1 MKNIRVILISGLSGS
16 GKTTAIKALEDIG
29 FYCVDNLPIL
39 LLPKFIE
46 LFEQSGGKISK
57 VAVVEDIRGE
67 GSYPTSQQAPNRAGA
82 GQAPN
87 RAGSGQAP
95 NRAGSGQAPN
105 RAGSGQAP
113 NRAGSGQA
121 PNRAGSGQ
129 GGDGAEEKNF
139 LKDSRRILQDLKRE
153 GYPIEI
159 LFLESSDPILM
170 RRFSETRRQ
179 HPLAVGGSIREG
191 LRLEREQLQG
201 IRDMANQVID
211 TSQLNVHQLKE
222 KIQQYAQEG
231 GSSSQMTVALLS
243 FGYSFGIPF
252 EADLLMDV
260 RFLPNPYF
268 VEELKRLKGD
278 HPKVSE
284 YVLQWE
290 ETKEFLRHV
299 QELIRFLLPLY
310 ERERKT
316 HLTIAVGCT
325 GGRHRSI
332 VIVNQL
338 AEMLRDE
345 LAKRGVFLSVKHRD
359 AEKG

>member
-1 MKNIRVILISGLSGS
+1 VKNIRVILISGLSGS

-67 GSYPTSQQAPNRAGA
+67 GSYPSSREFGE
-82 GQAPN
+82 
-87 RAGSGQAP
+87 
-95 NRAGSGQAPN
+95 
-105 RAGSGQAP
+105 
-113 NRAGSGQA
+113 
-121 PNRAGSGQ
+121 
-129 GGDGAEEKNF
+129 AEGEKDF
-139 LKDSRRILQDLKRE
+139 LKDSREIIQHLKRE

-159 LFLESSDPILM
+159 LFLESSDPVLM

-191 LRLEREQLQG
+191 LRLERERLQG

-222 KIQQYAQEG
+222 KIQQYAQEER
-231 GSSSQMTVALLS
+231 SSSHMTIALLS

-278 HPKVSE
+278 HPKVTE

-290 ETKEFLRHV
+290 ETKTFLQHLQEF
-299 QELIRFLLPLY
+299 IRFLLPFY

-332 VIVNQL
+332 VIVNKL
-338 AEMLRDE
+338 AEVLRDE

>member
-1 MKNIRVILISGLSGS
+1 VILISGLSGS

-46 LFEQSGGKISK
+46 LCEQSGGKISK

-67 GSYPTSQQAPNRAGA
+67 ASYPESIQTSSPASGGIDSGRA
-82 GQAPN
+82 
-87 RAGSGQAP
+87 R
-95 NRAGSGQAPN
+95 
-105 RAGSGQAP
+105 
-113 NRAGSGQA
+113 
-121 PNRAGSGQ
+121 
-129 GGDGAEEKNF
+129 DAEEEKDF
-139 LKDSRRILQDLKRE
+139 LKDSRRIIQNLRRE

-159 LFLESSDPILM
+159 LFLESSNPILM

-191 LRLEREQLQG
+191 LRSERERLQA

-231 GSSSQMTVALLS
+231 NPTGQMTVTLLS
-243 FGYSFGIPF
+243 FGHSFGVPF

-278 HPKVSE
+278 HPKVAE

-290 ETKEFLRHV
+290 ETKEFLRHI
-299 QELIRFLLPLY
+299 QGLIRFLLPLY

-316 HLTIAVGCT
+316 HVTIAVGCT
-325 GGRHRSI
+325 GGRHRSV

-345 LAKRGVFLSVKHRD
+345 VTKRGVFLSVQHRD

>member
-1 MKNIRVILISGLSGS
+1 VKNIRVILISGLSGS

-46 LFEQSGGKISK
+46 LCEQSSGKIPK
-57 VAVVEDIRGE
+57 VAVVEDIRGSV
-67 GSYPTSQQAPNRAGA
+67 SYPTWEESEVA
-82 GQAPN
+82 
-87 RAGSGQAP
+87 
-95 NRAGSGQAPN
+95 
-105 RAGSGQAP
+105 
-113 NRAGSGQA
+113 
-121 PNRAGSGQ
+121 Q
-129 GGDGAEEKNF
+129 GGNDF
-139 LKDSRRILQDLKRE
+139 LEDSRRVIQNLRKE
-153 GYPIEI
+153 GYTIEI

-179 HPLAVGGSIREG
+179 HPLAVRGSIGEG
-191 LRLEREQLQG
+191 IRLERERLQG

-211 TSQLNVHQLKE
+211 TSHFNVHQLKE
-222 KIQQYAQEG
+222 RIQRYAQEG
-231 GSSSQMTVALLS
+231 SNSGQMTVTLLS
-243 FGYSFGIPF
+243 FGYSFGVPF
-252 EADLLMDV
+252 EADLLLDV

-268 VEELKRLKGD
+268 VEELKRLKGED
-278 HPKVSE
+278 PKVTE

-290 ETKEFLRHV
+290 ETKEFLLHV
-299 QELIRFLLPLY
+299 LEFFRFLLPLY
-310 ERERKT
+310 IREGKS

-332 VIVNQL
+332 VIVNRL

-345 LAKRGVFLSVKHRD
+345 WMKRGVFLSVRHRD

>member
-1 MKNIRVILISGLSGS
+1 VKNLRVILISGLSGS

-46 LFEQSGGKISK
+46 LCEQSDGKISK

-67 GSYPTSQQAPNRAGA
+67 ASYPLGRQALNPASG
-82 GQAPN
+82 GT
-87 RAGSGQAP
+87 GSGQA
-95 NRAGSGQAPN
+95 AGM
-105 RAGSGQAP
+105 
-113 NRAGSGQA
+113 
-121 PNRAGSGQ
+121 
-129 GGDGAEEKNF
+129 GGEVDF
-139 LKDSRRILQDLKRE
+139 LSDSRRILQDLKRE
-153 GYPIEI
+153 GCPIEI
-159 LFLESSDPILM
+159 LFLESSDPVLM

-191 LRLEREQLQG
+191 LQLERKRLQA

-222 KIQQYAQEG
+222 KVQQYAEEVR
-231 GSSSQMTVALLS
+231 SSGRMTVTLLS

-252 EADLLMDV
+252 ETDLLMDV

-290 ETKEFLRHV
+290 ETKEFLRRL
-299 QELIRFLLPLY
+299 QDLIQFLLPLY
-310 ERERKT
+310 EKEMKT

-332 VIVNQL
+332 VIVNRL

-345 LAKRGVFLSVKHRD
+345 LVERRVFLSVQHRD

>member
-46 LFEQSGGKISK
+46 LCEQSGGKISK
-57 VAVVEDIRGE
+57 VAVVEDIRGTV
-67 GSYPTSQQAPNRAGA
+67 SYPGW
-82 GQAPN
+82 
-87 RAGSGQAP
+87 
-95 NRAGSGQAPN
+95 
-105 RAGSGQAP
+105 
-113 NRAGSGQA
+113 
-121 PNRAGSGQ
+121 
-129 GGDGAEEKNF
+129 EEKEAAREGKDF
-139 LKDSRRILQDLKRE
+139 LEDSRRIIQNLQKE
-153 GYPIEI
+153 GYSIEI

-179 HPLAVGGSIREG
+179 HPLAVGGSIGEG
-191 LRLEREQLQG
+191 IGMERERLQG

-211 TSQLNVHQLKE
+211 TSHFNVHQLKDR
-222 KIQQYAQEG
+222 IQQYAQEG
-231 GSSSQMTVALLS
+231 SSSGQITVTLLS

-252 EADLLMDV
+252 EADLLLDV

-268 VEELKRLKGD
+268 VEELKRLKGEN
-278 HPKVSE
+278 PKVTE

-290 ETKEFLRHV
+290 ETKEFLQRV
-299 QELIRFLLPLY
+299 QEFIRFLLPLY
-310 ERERKT
+310 IRERKT

-332 VIVNQL
+332 VIVNRL
-338 AEMLRDE
+338 AEMLQDE
-345 LAKRGVFLSVKHRD
+345 LAERGVYLSVRHRD

>member
-1 MKNIRVILISGLSGS
+1 VKNLRVILISGLSGS

-29 FYCVDNLPIL
+29 FYCVDNLPFL

-46 LFEQSGGKISK
+46 LCEQSGGKISK

-67 GSYPTSQQAPNRAGA
+67 ASYPPSPQAMNGT
-82 GQAPN
+82 GTDQAED
-87 RAGSGQAP
+87 AKGKK
-95 NRAGSGQAPN
+95 
-105 RAGSGQAP
+105 
-113 NRAGSGQA
+113 
-121 PNRAGSGQ
+121 
-129 GGDGAEEKNF
+129 DF
-139 LKDSRRILQDLKRE
+139 LEDSRRIIQDLKRE

-159 LFLESSDPILM
+159 LFLESSDSILM

-191 LRLEREQLQG
+191 LHLERERLQG

-211 TSQLNVHQLKE
+211 TSPLNVHQLKE
-222 KIQQYAQEG
+222 KIQQYAQEER
-231 GSSSQMTVALLS
+231 SSSQMTVLLLS

-252 EADLLMDV
+252 ETDLLMDV

-268 VEELKRLKGD
+268 VEGLKRLKGD
-278 HPKVSE
+278 HPKVAE

-290 ETKEFLRHV
+290 ETKDFLRHV
-299 QELIRFLLPLY
+299 QEFIRFLLPLY

-338 AEMLRDE
+338 AEILRDE
-345 LAKRGVFLSVKHRD
+345 LTKRGVFLSVQHRD

>member
-82 GQAPN
+82 
-87 RAGSGQAP
+87 
-95 NRAGSGQAPN
+95 
-105 RAGSGQAP
+105 GQAP

>member
-1 MKNIRVILISGLSGS
+1 MKNIRENLISGLSGS

-57 VAVVEDIRGE
+57 VAVVEDIRGAA
-67 GSYPTSQQAPNRAGA
+67 SYPHSGPAP
-82 GQAPN
+82 
-87 RAGSGQAP
+87 
-95 NRAGSGQAPN
+95 
-105 RAGSGQAP
+105 
-113 NRAGSGQA
+113 
-121 PNRAGSGQ
+121 
-129 GGDGAEEKNF
+129 D
-139 LKDSRRILQDLKRE
+139 LKDTEQALDHGGMGQTEAAGDMNFFEDSLRILQGLKKE
-153 GYPIEI
+153 GYQIEI
-159 LFLESSDPILM
+159 LLLESSDPVLM

-191 LRLEREQLQG
+191 LRVERARLQG

-222 KIQQYAQEG
+222 RILQYAQEG
-231 GSSSQMTVALLS
+231 KPSSRLTVVLLS

-278 HPKVSE
+278 HPKVAE

-290 ETKEFLRHV
+290 ETKEFLQHV
-299 QELIRFLLPLY
+299 EALIRFLLPLY

-332 VIVNQL
+332 VIVNRL
-338 AEMLRDE
+338 AEILRDE
-345 LAKRGVFLSVKHRD
+345 LTKREVFLSVQHRD

>member
-1 MKNIRVILISGLSGS
+1 VKNIRAILISGLSGS

-39 LLPKFIE
+39 LLPKFLE
-46 LFEQSGGKISK
+46 LCEQSDGKISK

-67 GSYPTSQQAPNRAGA
+67 ASYPSSQQ
-82 GQAPN
+82 
-87 RAGSGQAP
+87 
-95 NRAGSGQAPN
+95 
-105 RAGSGQAP
+105 
-113 NRAGSGQA
+113 
-121 PNRAGSGQ
+121 Q
-129 GGDGAEEKNF
+129 GGPEGEKDF
-139 LKDSRRILQDLKRE
+139 LEDSRRIIQGLKRE

-159 LFLESSDPILM
+159 LFLESSNPILM

-191 LRLEREQLQG
+191 LHLERERLQG
-201 IRDMANQVID
+201 IRDIANMVID
-211 TSQLNVHQLKE
+211 TSELNVHQLKE

-231 GSSSQMTVALLS
+231 RGSSQMTVVLLS

-252 EADLLMDV
+252 EVDLLMDV

-268 VEELKRLKGD
+268 VEELKRFKGD
-278 HPKVSE
+278 HPKVAE

-299 QELIRFLLPLY
+299 QEFIRFLLPLY

-332 VIVNQL
+332 VIVNRL
-338 AEMLRDE
+338 AEMLQDE
-345 LAKRGVFLSVKHRD
+345 LTKRGVFLSVQHRD

>member
-1 MKNIRVILISGLSGS
+1 VILISGLSGS

-46 LFEQSGGKISK
+46 LCEQSGGKISK

-67 GSYPTSQQAPNRAGA
+67 ASYPDSIQIPNK
-82 GQAPN
+82 
-87 RAGSGQAP
+87 AGSGQVPDAV
-95 NRAGSGQAPN
+95 GSGQA
-105 RAGSGQAP
+105 RGS
-113 NRAGSGQA
+113 
-121 PNRAGSGQ
+121 
-129 GGDGAEEKNF
+129 EEVKDF
-139 LKDSRRILQDLKRE
+139 LKDSRRIIQDLKRE

-159 LFLESSDPILM
+159 LFLESSNPILM

-191 LRLEREQLQG
+191 LRLERERLQA
-201 IRDMANQVID
+201 IRDMAHQVID

-231 GSSSQMTVALLS
+231 RPTGQMTVTLLS

-252 EADLLMDV
+252 EADLVMDV

-278 HPKVSE
+278 HPKIAE

-290 ETKEFLRHV
+290 ETKAFLRHL
-299 QELIRFLLPLY
+299 QELVRFLLPLY

-332 VIVNQL
+332 VIVNEL
-338 AEMLRDE
+338 GEMLRQE
-345 LAKRGVFLSVKHRD
+345 VTKRGVFLSVQHRD

>member
-46 LFEQSGGKISK
+46 LCEHSGGKISK

-67 GSYPTSQQAPNRAGA
+67 ASYPLSQQAPNR
-82 GQAPN
+82 N
-87 RAGSGQAP
+87 DSGQAP
-95 NRAGSGQAPN
+95 NPASGGTGSGQ
-105 RAGSGQAP
+105 SG
-113 NRAGSGQA
+113 
-121 PNRAGSGQ
+121 
-129 GGDGAEEKNF
+129 GATGEINF
-139 LKDSRRILQDLKRE
+139 LEDSRRIIQDLKRE

-159 LFLESSDPILM
+159 LFLESSDPTLM

-191 LRLEREQLQG
+191 LRLERERLQA

-222 KIQQYAQEG
+222 RVQQYAEAG
-231 GSSSQMTVALLS
+231 KSPSQMTIVLLS

-252 EADLLMDV
+252 ETDLLMDV

-268 VEELKRLKGD
+268 VEELKRLRGD

-290 ETKEFLRHV
+290 ETKEFLRHL
-299 QELIRFLLPLY
+299 EALIRFLLPLY
-310 ERERKT
+310 EKEMKT

-332 VIVNQL
+332 VIVNRL

-345 LAKRGVFLSVKHRD
+345 LAERGMFLSVQHRD

>member
-1 MKNIRVILISGLSGS
+1 VKNIRVILISGLSGS
-16 GKTTAIKALEDIG
+16 GKTTAIKALEDVG

-46 LFEQSGGKISK
+46 LCEHSGGKISK

-67 GSYPTSQQAPNRAGA
+67 ASYPLSQPAPNPASG
-82 GQAPN
+82 GT
-87 RAGSGQAP
+87 GSGQAEGA
-95 NRAGSGQAPN
+95 AGEN
-105 RAGSGQAP
+105 
-113 NRAGSGQA
+113 
-121 PNRAGSGQ
+121 
-129 GGDGAEEKNF
+129 NF
-139 LKDSRRILQDLKRE
+139 LEDSRRIIQGLKRE

-191 LRLEREQLQG
+191 LQLERKRLQA

-211 TSQLNVHQLKE
+211 TSALNVHQLKE
-222 KIQQYAQEG
+222 KVQQYAQEG
-231 GSSSQMTVALLS
+231 KSASQMTVTLLS

-252 EADLLMDV
+252 ETDLLMDV

-290 ETKEFLRHV
+290 ETKEFFRHV
-299 QELIRFLLPLY
+299 QDLIRFLLPLY
-310 ERERKT
+310 EKEMKT

-325 GGRHRSI
+325 GGRHRSV
-332 VIVNQL
+332 VIVNRL

-345 LAKRGVFLSVKHRD
+345 VTKRGVFLSIQHRD

>member
-46 LFEQSGGKISK
+46 LFEQLGGKISK

-67 GSYPTSQQAPNRAGA
+67 ASYPSSREFGE
-82 GQAPN
+82 
-87 RAGSGQAP
+87 
-95 NRAGSGQAPN
+95 
-105 RAGSGQAP
+105 
-113 NRAGSGQA
+113 
-121 PNRAGSGQ
+121 
-129 GGDGAEEKNF
+129 AEGEKNF
-139 LKDSRRILQDLKRE
+139 LKDSREIIQQLKRE

-159 LFLESSDPILM
+159 LFLESSDPVLM

-191 LRLEREQLQG
+191 LRLERERLQG

-222 KIQQYAQEG
+222 KIQQYAQEERI
-231 GSSSQMTVALLS
+231 SSHMTIVLLS

-268 VEELKRLKGD
+268 VEELKKLKGD
-278 HPKVSE
+278 HPKVTE

-290 ETKEFLRHV
+290 ETKAFLQHLQEF
-299 QELIRFLLPLY
+299 IRFLLPFY

-332 VIVNQL
+332 VIVNRL
-338 AEMLRDE
+338 AEGLRDE
-345 LAKRGVFLSVKHRD
+345 LVKRGIFLSVKHRD

>member
-1 MKNIRVILISGLSGS
+1 MKNIRAILISGLSGS
-16 GKTTAIKALEDIG
+16 GKSTAIKALEDIG

-39 LLPKFIE
+39 LLPKFLE
-46 LFEQSGGKISK
+46 LCEQSDGKISK

-67 GSYPTSQQAPNRAGA
+67 ASYPSSQQ
-82 GQAPN
+82 Q
-87 RAGSGQAP
+87 GSTEG
-95 NRAGSGQAPN
+95 
-105 RAGSGQAP
+105 
-113 NRAGSGQA
+113 
-121 PNRAGSGQ
+121 
-129 GGDGAEEKNF
+129 EKDF
-139 LKDSRRILQDLKRE
+139 LEDSRRIIQGLKRE

-159 LFLESSDPILM
+159 LFLESSNPILM

-191 LRLEREQLQG
+191 LHLELERLQG
-201 IRDMANQVID
+201 IRDIANMVID
-211 TSQLNVHQLKE
+211 TSELNVHQLKE

-231 GSSSQMTVALLS
+231 RGSSQMTVVLLS

-252 EADLLMDV
+252 EVDLLMDV

-268 VEELKRLKGD
+268 VEELKRFKGD
-278 HPKVSE
+278 HPKVAE

-299 QELIRFLLPLY
+299 QEFIRFLLPLY

-332 VIVNQL
+332 VIVNRL
-338 AEMLRDE
+338 AEMLQDE
-345 LAKRGVFLSVKHRD
+345 LTKRGVFLSVQHRD

>member
-1 MKNIRVILISGLSGS
+1 VKNIRVILISGLSGS

-57 VAVVEDIRGE
+57 VAVVEDIRGA
-67 GSYPTSQQAPNRAGA
+67 GSYPLSGPAPGQAPNRAGA
-82 GQAPN
+82 GQADT
-87 RAGSGQAP
+87 AG
-95 NRAGSGQAPN
+95 
-105 RAGSGQAP
+105 
-113 NRAGSGQA
+113 
-121 PNRAGSGQ
+121 
-129 GGDGAEEKNF
+129 DMNF
-139 LKDSRRILQDLKRE
+139 LEDSLRIIQGLKGE
-153 GYPIEI
+153 GYAIEI
-159 LFLESSDPILM
+159 LFLESSDPVLM

-191 LRLEREQLQG
+191 LRLERERLQG

-222 KIQQYAQEG
+222 RILQYAQEG
-231 GSSSQMTVALLS
+231 RPSSRLTVVLLS

-252 EADLLMDV
+252 ETDLLMDV

-268 VEELKRLKGD
+268 IEELKRLRGD
-278 HPKVSE
+278 HPKVAE

-290 ETKEFLRHV
+290 ETKEFLRHI
-299 QELIRFLLPLY
+299 EALIRFLLPLY
-310 ERERKT
+310 EREGKT

-332 VIVNQL
+332 VIVNRL
-338 AEMLRDE
+338 AEILRDE
-345 LAKRGVFLSVKHRD
+345 LTKREVFLSVQHRD
-359 AEKG
+359 GEKG

>member
-1 MKNIRVILISGLSGS
+1 VKNIRAILISGLSGS

-39 LLPKFIE
+39 LLPKFLE
-46 LFEQSGGKISK
+46 LCGQSGGKISK

-67 GSYPTSQQAPNRAGA
+67 ASYPSFPQQG
-82 GQAPN
+82 
-87 RAGSGQAP
+87 
-95 NRAGSGQAPN
+95 
-105 RAGSGQAP
+105 
-113 NRAGSGQA
+113 
-121 PNRAGSGQ
+121 
-129 GGDGAEEKNF
+129 EEKVEKDF
-139 LKDSRRILQDLKRE
+139 LEDSRRIIQGLKEE

-159 LFLESSDPILM
+159 LFLESSDLILM

-179 HPLAVGGSIREG
+179 HPLALGGSIREG
-191 LRLEREQLQG
+191 LHLERERLQG
-201 IRDMANQVID
+201 IRDMANMVID
-211 TSQLNVHQLKE
+211 TSELNVHQLKE

-231 GSSSQMTVALLS
+231 RSSSQMTVVLLS

-252 EADLLMDV
+252 EVDLLMDV

-268 VEELKRLKGD
+268 VEELKRFQGD
-278 HPKVSE
+278 HPKVAE

-290 ETKEFLRHV
+290 ETREFLRHV
-299 QELIRFLLPLY
+299 QEFIRFLLPLY

-332 VIVNQL
+332 VIVNRL
-338 AEMLRDE
+338 AEMLQDE
-345 LAKRGVFLSVKHRD
+345 LTKSGVFLSVQHRD